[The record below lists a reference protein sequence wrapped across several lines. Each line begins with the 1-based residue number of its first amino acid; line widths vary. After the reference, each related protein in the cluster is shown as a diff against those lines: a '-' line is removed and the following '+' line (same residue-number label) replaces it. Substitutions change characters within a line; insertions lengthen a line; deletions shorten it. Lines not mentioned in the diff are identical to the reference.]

1 MELREPAPDYCDI
14 DEWFEER
21 WRQKRSLPSDSDI
34 DPGTLRVTPVNLDT
48 FTSLIA
54 PQLRDILALLGDGP
68 RTVNELAQAK
78 ARRPDAVARDV
89 ERLDWMG
96 LVHTV
101 PLDSSMGRFN
111 CLVGKARPNIVVE
124 TGELLDTPAK
134 CLGQEHG

>member
-1 MELREPAPDYCDI
+1 METREPAPDYCDI

-34 DPGTLRVTPVNLDT
+34 DPASLCVTPVNLDT
-48 FTSLIA
+48 FTSLLA
-54 PQLRDILALLGDGP
+54 PQLRDILALLSDGP
-68 RTVNELAQAK
+68 RTVNELALAR

-101 PLDSSMGRFN
+101 PMGGSMERAH
-111 CLVGKARPNIVVE
+111 CLVGKARPTIVVE
-124 TGELLDTPAK
+124 TGELFGARAT
-134 CLGQEHG
+134 